1 MAEMANAA
9 HAVAK
14 PDAAD
19 RVAEEVLEAAR

>member
-1 MAEMANAA
+1 MAAAA

-19 RVAEEVLEAAR
+19 RLADVVERVAG